1 MAKAGI
7 IGGGAAG
14 MFAAVQAAVRGHEVH
29 LYEQNDKLGK
39 KLFITGKGRCNFTN
53 ACSVEEFLQNIVSNG
68 KFMYSSGYG
77 FTSDDIMEFFR
88 NCHVPVKVER

>member
-14 MFAAVQAAVRGHEVH
+14 MFAAVQAAERGHEEH

-39 KLFITGKGRCNFTN
+39 LLFITGKGR
-53 ACSVEEFLQNIVSNG
+53 
-68 KFMYSSGYG
+68 
-77 FTSDDIMEFFR
+77 
-88 NCHVPVKVER
+88 